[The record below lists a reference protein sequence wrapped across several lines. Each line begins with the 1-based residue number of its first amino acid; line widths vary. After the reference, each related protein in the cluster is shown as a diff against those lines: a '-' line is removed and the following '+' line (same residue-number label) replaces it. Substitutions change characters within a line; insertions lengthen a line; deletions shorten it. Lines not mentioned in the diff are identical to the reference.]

1 MKAST
6 TINRNYS
13 IPTAGE
19 TMQGK
24 GRVIISVLILLITAS
39 FLGCISTDEEGWE
52 TEEFDGEYEA
62 DENTVLTVLNVNGHV
77 EITSWDGDKIKFH
90 AEKKVKDDRK
100 DELEE
105 VEIIVNEGNN
115 SISIEAEF
123 KKPSLDVSVT
133 MTIKVPKN
141 VKVKSVTTSNGK
153 LEISGVSSNL
163 ILASSNGEIIAEDI
177 QGYVT
182 AQTSNGFL
190 TIRNVEGIGDL
201 LTSNGMITADVQ
213 SFQDNITI
221 QTSNGGIKV
230 YISPTLNA
238 NITMSTINGEVTIH
252 ELNLDLSKDEAKN
265 KEGILGSGGYNIN
278 IQTSNGHIDVYE
290 LK

>member
-1 MKAST
+1 
-6 TINRNYS
+6 
-13 IPTAGE
+13 
-19 TMQGK
+19 MQGK
-24 GRVIISVLILLITAS
+24 VIVGICVLMLLITAG
-39 FLGCISTDEEGWE
+39 FLGCISTDEVGWK
-52 TEEFDGEYEA
+52 TEEFDGEYEV

-77 EITSWDGDKIKFH
+77 EVTGWDGDNIKFH
-90 AEKKVKDDRK
+90 AEKKVKEDKK

-115 SISIEAEF
+115 SISIEAEH

-133 MTIKVPKN
+133 MTIKVPKYFT
-141 VKVKSVTTSNGK
+141 VDSVTTSNGK
-153 LEISGVSSNL
+153 LEITGVSSNL
-163 ILASSNGEIIAEDI
+163 ILTSSNGEIIAKDI

-182 AQTSNGFL
+182 ATTSNGFL
-190 TIRNVEGIGDL
+190 IIQDIEGIGDL
-201 LTSNGMITADVQ
+201 LTSNGKITAEVQ

-238 NITMSTINGEVTIH
+238 NITMATSNGDITIH
-252 ELNLDLSKDEAKN
+252 ELDLDLTKDEEKD
-265 KEGILGSGGYNIN
+265 KEGKLGNGGYNIN
-278 IQTSNGHIDVYE
+278 IETSNGHIDVFE